1 MSQREN
7 ESVANMLLLIVLFLL
22 LVLAIVGVG
31 IFGMLQYR
39 SAIRAREDAVRMEM
53 MAHEAVLMAEK
64 QAIQAQEA
72 AKEQINEPNQK

>member
-22 LVLAIVGVG
+22 LAIVGVG

-53 MAHEAVLMAEK
+53 MAREAVLIAEK

>member
-22 LVLAIVGVG
+22 LAIVGVG